1 MPYSIHDILCITVL
15 IHRANILTAS
25 KDGTR
30 PAIALLVGER
40 IRSLRQN
47 RRWSLDELAG
57 RSGVSKGMVVQ
68 IEAGRTNPS
77 IGTLVRIADAF
88 GVTVARLVEEQRPP
102 EILVSGPSDYS
113 VLWEGPAGGRATL
126 FGGIDGPEFVEL
138 WEWVLEAGEE
148 HESEDHA
155 VGTREIA
162 HVVSGLLTLRVG
174 AVEVR
179 VGTGQTALYPGDVP
193 HVYRNDG
200 TEPTRVHLVVTMP
213 PGEFDRR
220 TGR

>member
-1 MPYSIHDILCITVL
+1 MLTEE
-15 IHRANILTAS
+15 ANILTAAR
-25 KDGTR
+25 DDTR

-40 IRSLRQN
+40 VRSLRTN

-88 GVTVARLVEEQRPP
+88 GVTIARLVEEKRPP
-102 EILVSGPSDYS
+102 DVVVNGPAEYR

-126 FGGIDGPEFVEL
+126 FGGIDEPEFVEY
-138 WEWVLEAGEE
+138 WEWVLEPGEE
-148 HESEDHA
+148 QVSEDHA
-155 VGTREIA
+155 VGTRELA
-162 HVVSGLLTLRVG
+162 HVLAGTLTLVVDDTEFRV
-174 AVEVR
+174 E
-179 VGTGQTALYPGDVP
+179 TGRTALYPGDVP
-193 HVYRNDG
+193 HRYRNDG
-200 TEPTRVHLVVTMP
+200 AVPTRVHMVVTMP

-220 TGR
+220 SPRR

>member
-1 MPYSIHDILCITVL
+1 MTGAGDN
-15 IHRANILTAS
+15 A
-25 KDGTR
+25 R
-30 PAIALLVGER
+30 PAIAALVGER
-40 IRSLRQN
+40 VRNLRTA

-102 EILVSGPSDYS
+102 EVRVNGPADYS
-113 VLWEGPAGGRATL
+113 VLWEGPSGGRATL
-126 FGGIDGPEFVEL
+126 FGGIDEPEFVEL
-138 WEWVLEAGEE
+138 WEWVLEPGEE
-148 HESEDHA
+148 QVSEDHA
-155 VGTREIA
+155 VGTREMA
-162 HVVSGLLTLRVG
+162 HVLTGSLTLRVG

-193 HVYRNDG
+193 HTYRNDG
-200 TEPTRVHLVVTMP
+200 GEQTRVHMVVTMP

-220 TGR
+220 AQRR

>member
-1 MPYSIHDILCITVL
+1 MT
-15 IHRANILTAS
+15 TAR
-25 KDGTR
+25 DDAR

-40 IRSLRQN
+40 VRSLRTS

-88 GVTVARLVEEQRPP
+88 GVTVARLVEEARPP
-102 EILVSGPSDYS
+102 EVQLTGPEDYR
-113 VLWEGPAGGRATL
+113 VLWEGPSGGRATL
-126 FGGIDGPEFVEL
+126 FAGVDDPEFVEF
-138 WEWVLEAGEE
+138 WEWVLEPGEE
-148 HESEDHA
+148 HVSEDHS

-162 HVVSGLLTLRVG
+162 HVLTGAMTLVVG
-174 AVEVR
+174 DVEMR
-179 VGTGQTALYPGDVP
+179 IAPGQTAIYPGDVP
-193 HVYRNDG
+193 HRYRNDG
-200 TEPTRVHLVVTMP
+200 DVPARIHMVVTMP

-220 TGR
+220 TRRP